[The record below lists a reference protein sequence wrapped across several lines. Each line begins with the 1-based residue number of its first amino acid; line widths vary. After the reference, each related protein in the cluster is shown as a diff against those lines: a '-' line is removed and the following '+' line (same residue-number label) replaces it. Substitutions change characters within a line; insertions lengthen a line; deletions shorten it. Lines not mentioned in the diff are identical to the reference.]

1 MSHYLLDLVDP
12 FAPWNLF
19 HPLDPMA
26 LSGLMDLQDEVLES
40 GGDTVEGMVH
50 TVEEEDKEGAV
61 WVEDNTD

>member
-1 MSHYLLDLVDP
+1 MD
-12 FAPWNLF
+12 LF

-26 LSGLMDLQDEVLES
+26 PSGLMDLQDEVLES

-50 TVEEEDKEGAV
+50 IVEEEDKEGAV